1 MIFRIGTKDSESLGC
16 RDYNP
21 RQLFKHGNLIK
32 CMLWLRVLS
41 GKKTEK
47 GVASPCCL
55 KTSLR
60 AKKSMVYDLI
70 SNSGCNNILK

>member
-16 RDYNP
+16 SDYNP

-47 GVASPCCL
+47 RVASPCCL
-55 KTSLR
+55 TETSLR
-60 AKKSMVYDLI
+60 GKKAGFMT
-70 SNSGCNNILK
+70 